1 MVDAAAKA
9 QVPADYIEATPGVCG
24 GKPRIRGTRIK
35 VSEVAW
41 RHDDG
46 QSPDEIIEAF
56 PHLTLAQVHAALAY
70 YYDHHEEIER
80 QSREEDEAVTA
91 LAREHD
97 PNW

>member
-1 MVDAAAKA
+1 MSAAAKA
-9 QVPADYIEATPGVCG
+9 QIPADYIEATPDVCG

-70 YYDHHEEIER
+70 YYDHHQEIEA
-80 QSREEDEAVTA
+80 QLREEDETVSA
-91 LAREHD
+91 LARKHD
-97 PNW
+97 PTW